1 MNLVIV
7 DYGVGNLAN
16 VVYAWRRLG
25 ENPIVTGDADVI
37 RTADLIELP
46 GVGAMRDAV
55 RNLKERKL
63 VEVLTE
69 KVHSG
74 TFLLGVC
81 LGMQALFECS
91 HEGGKHE
98 TLGFLPGEVVPFR
111 THLKV
116 PHMGWNELNF
126 VRRHWLE
133 NGLPA
138 RPYVYF
144 VHSYHKVP
152 VHTDDV
158 IAATEY
164 DGAVP
169 AICGRDNVLGMQFH
183 PEKSGAVGSR
193 LLENI
198 LTYVRKE

>member
-1 MNLVIV
+1 
-7 DYGVGNLAN
+7 
-16 VVYAWRRLG
+16 
-25 ENPIVTGDADVI
+25 
-37 RTADLIELP
+37 
-46 GVGAMRDAV
+46 
-55 RNLKERKL
+55 
-63 VEVLTE
+63 
-69 KVHSG
+69 
-74 TFLLGVC
+74 
-81 LGMQALFECS
+81 
-91 HEGGKHE
+91 
-98 TLGFLPGEVVPFR
+98 
-111 THLKV
+111 
-116 PHMGWNELNF
+116 MGWNELNF

-138 RPYVYF
+138 RSYVYF